1 MPVQS
6 TNALAEVS
14 LTMFSLA
21 RGDRPME
28 KTAPRHQIIARIDE
42 EKQSELTALNKG
54 RDGGKRGAQP
64 VGQ

>member
-1 MPVQS
+1 
-6 TNALAEVS
+6 
-14 LTMFSLA
+14 MFSLA